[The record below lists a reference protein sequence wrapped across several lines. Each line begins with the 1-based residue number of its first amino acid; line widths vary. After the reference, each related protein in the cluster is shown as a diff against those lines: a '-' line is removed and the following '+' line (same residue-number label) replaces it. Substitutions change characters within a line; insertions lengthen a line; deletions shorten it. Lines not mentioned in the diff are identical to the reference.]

1 MLEDEMTAHGDAMDT
16 DGTRTKRGPLRLIG
30 LTLSK
35 AWRGSAFS
43 ESAEAAFWQALSL
56 APLMLG
62 ILGLLGYVSD
72 WFGHRVAARASEQIV
87 SFSDKAFSDEV
98 VESIVKPTVESM
110 LTEGKGAIASVG
122 FLIALWA
129 GSSAMSSFVDAI
141 TVAHDQE
148 GVRNE
153 VWQRIFS
160 LLLYMG
166 SLMLLI
172 IGLPLIAIGPDLL
185 PQFFPESWHGMIG
198 FWVRVLYYPTLG
210 VLLVV
215 SLATLY
221 KVALPRK
228 LPWHRGIPGA
238 ILAMAIFLLTSAS
251 LRFYLGG
258 VSATGYTY
266 GALAT
271 PVAFLLFLF
280 FIGMAVIGGAYFNA
294 AIQELWPA
302 KPTRRQQRRWR
313 RLELERVNRA
323 LHPEADRPRDA
334 GGAEQQGERGDD
346 AQDGPSEGTESRPA
360 APKSRGGSGAA
371 QSGDSSATPSEASP
385 GARLASTSSENS
397 DADRA
402 SADQRTQSLSSPPGG
417 KPL

>member
-1 MLEDEMTAHGDAMDT
+1 MLGSDMTAHEDAA
-16 DGTRTKRGPLRLIG
+16 GAQGERTRKGPLRLIG
-30 LTLSK
+30 RTLSK
-35 AWRGSAFS
+35 AWRGSIFS

-72 WFGHRVAARASEQIV
+72 WFGHHVAARASEQIV
-87 SFSDKAFSDEV
+87 SFSEKAFSGEV

-141 TVAHDQE
+141 TVAHGQE

-153 VWQRIFS
+153 VWQRFFA
-160 LLLYMG
+160 LLLYIG
-166 SLMLLI
+166 SLVLLI

-185 PQFFPESWHGMIG
+185 PRFFPESWLGMIG

-215 SLATLY
+215 ALATLY

-228 LPWHRGIPGA
+228 LPWHRGVPGA
-238 ILAMAIFLLTSAS
+238 ILAMAIFLLTSAG
-251 LRFYLGG
+251 LRFYLSGL
-258 VSATGYTY
+258 SATGYTY

-280 FIGMAVIGGAYFNA
+280 FIGMAVVGGAYFNA
-294 AIQELWPA
+294 AIEELWPA
-302 KPTRRQQRRWR
+302 RPTRRQQRKWR
-313 RLELERVNRA
+313 RLEQER
-323 LHPEADRPRDA
+323 ADRELAAEDRSPAGSPADDGQPSSGDA
-334 GGAEQQGERGDD
+334 GDDEPHGTPSGARGPRSGGQEVPD
-346 AQDGPSEGTESRPA
+346 APSSRPGRVA
-360 APKSRGGSGAA
+360 
-371 QSGDSSATPSEASP
+371 ASP
-385 GARLASTSSENS
+385 DARSASSSGE
-397 DADRA
+397 DADTDR
-402 SADQRTQSLSSPPGG
+402 ADQRAQSLSSPPGG

>member
-1 MLEDEMTAHGDAMDT
+1 MTAHDDAA
-16 DGTRTKRGPLRLIG
+16 GERTGKGPLRLIG
-30 LTLSK
+30 RTLSK
-35 AWRGSAFS
+35 AWRGSIFS

-62 ILGLLGYVSD
+62 LLGLLGYVSD

-87 SFSDKAFSDEV
+87 SISEKAFSDEV

-141 TVAHDQE
+141 TVAHGQE

-153 VWQRIFS
+153 VWQRFFA
-160 LLLYMG
+160 LLLYIG
-166 SLMLLI
+166 SLVLLI

-185 PQFFPESWHGMIG
+185 PRFFPESWHGMIG
-198 FWVRVLYYPTLG
+198 FWVRLLYYPTLG

-215 SLATLY
+215 ALATLY

-228 LPWHRGIPGA
+228 LPWHRGVPGA
-238 ILAMAIFLLTSAS
+238 ILAMAIFLLTSAG

-258 VSATGYTY
+258 ISATGYTY

-280 FIGMAVIGGAYFNA
+280 FIGLAIVGGAYFNA
-294 AIQELWPA
+294 AIEELWPA
-302 KPTRRQQRRWR
+302 RPTRRQQRKWQ
-313 RLELERVNRA
+313 RLEQER
-323 LHPEADRPRDA
+323 ADRQLAADDRSPTGSPADDGHPRSRDTA
-334 GGAEQQGERGDD
+334 DD
-346 AQDGPSEGTESRPA
+346 ETDG
-360 APKSRGGSGAA
+360 
-371 QSGDSSATPSEASP
+371 TPSRARRPRSDTRSAS
-385 GARLASTSSENS
+385 SSSE
-397 DADRA
+397 DADANR
-402 SADQRTQSLSSPPGG
+402 ADQRAQSLSSPPGG